1 MKGKRKPKPK
11 TMSVPKKAVVPN
23 LLKTLN
29 VRTGGSVTGMKNY
42 PYQFRMELR

>member
-1 MKGKRKPKPK
+1 MKGKRNPKPI
-11 TMSVPKKAVVPN
+11 SVPKKAVVPN